1 MTLLSF
7 WTRFQSIS
15 FSNIVVWDEAHF
27 GKFGSHYIK
36 HDFYFDVHPP
46 LGKMLVGLSG
56 ILAGYNGSFE
66 FESGATYPD
75 GMHYGIMRIFNAFW
89 GALLVPLAYLTA
101 RQFQLSIK
109 ASTLA
114 STMILL
120 DTALLCISRFI
131 LLDSMLLFFT
141 CTTLYTLSKFHNLRQ
156 WPFSEDWW
164 LWLGLTGFSLG
175 CVLSVKWVGLFA
187 VALVGLYTI
196 EDLWDM
202 LGDLQMPKLTYM
214 KHWMARIVF
223 LIILPISIYMI
234 CFALHFAI
242 LYKSGPGDAQMS
254 SLFQANL
261 QGNSF
266 EKNPLE
272 LAYGSKLTIKNY
284 GYGGGLLHS
293 HVQTY
298 PEGSHQQQ
306 VTCYHYKDD
315 NNHWIVKPPHHGNT
329 ESFTDEENK
338 KEEENIQFVK
348 DGDIIRLLHA
358 STGRNLHSHDINAPI
373 TTGQWEV
380 SGYGSDTVGDEKDH
394 WKIEIVDDITRP
406 TNNKDHVRSLT
417 TRFRLRHVQ
426 QDCLLMA
433 NNVILPQWGFKQV
446 EVVCDKRNR
455 VDDPH
460 TWWNIEEHY
469 NDHLPSAPKNAY
481 RSHFLNDFWHLN
493 VAMWTS
499 NNALIPDPDKND
511 ILSSEPIEW
520 PLAQVGLRM
529 CGWNDDQI
537 KFYLLGNPI
546 VWWSS
551 FLSVILFVVMTLFY
565 IIRMQRKIY
574 DLTNAQWDHFFFV
587 GKTLFLGW
595 FLHYIPFFIMGRV
608 TYLHH
613 YFPALYFSVFLV
625 PFLMDHFTRSAS
637 PKSQWIVFGVLMFLV
652 ITVFFYFS
660 PIVYGMTGPVDQYIG
675 RRWLKSWNL
684 ID

>member
-1 MTLLSF
+1 M
-7 WTRFQSIS
+7 
-15 FSNIVVWDEAHF
+15 
-27 GKFGSHYIK
+27 
-36 HDFYFDVHPP
+36 
-46 LGKMLVGLSG
+46 
-56 ILAGYNGSFE
+56 
-66 FESGATYPD
+66 
-75 GMHYGIMRIFNAFW
+75 
-89 GALLVPLAYLTA
+89 
-101 RQFQLSIK
+101 
-109 ASTLA
+109 
-114 STMILL
+114 
-120 DTALLCISRFI
+120 
-131 LLDSMLLFFT
+131 
-141 CTTLYTLSKFHNLRQ
+141 
-156 WPFSEDWW
+156 
-164 LWLGLTGFSLG
+164 
-175 CVLSVKWVGLFA
+175 
-187 VALVGLYTI
+187 
-196 EDLWDM
+196 
-202 LGDLQMPKLTYM
+202 
-214 KHWMARIVF
+214 
-223 LIILPISIYMI
+223 
-234 CFALHFAI
+234 
-242 LYKSGPGDAQMS
+242 
-254 SLFQANL
+254 
-261 QGNSF
+261 
-266 EKNPLE
+266 
-272 LAYGSKLTIKNY
+272 AYGSKLTIKNY

-329 ESFTDEENK
+329 ESFTDKENQ
-338 KEEENIQFVK
+338 KEEESIQFVK

-358 STGRNLHSHDINAPI
+358 STGRNLHSHDISAPI

-380 SGYGSDTVGDEKDH
+380 SGYGNDTVGDEKDH
-394 WKIEIVDDITRP
+394 WKIEIIDDITRP

-469 NDHLPSAPKNAY
+469 NDRLPPAPKNAY

-529 CGWNDDQI
+529 CGWGDDQI

-551 FLSVILFVVMTLFY
+551 FLSVLLFVVMTLFY

-574 DLTNAQWDHFFFV
+574 DLTNGNNNNIYKKKANEENRK
-587 GKTLFLGW
+587 GCK
-595 FLHYIPFFIMGRV
+595 
-608 TYLHH
+608 
-613 YFPALYFSVFLV
+613 
-625 PFLMDHFTRSAS
+625 
-637 PKSQWIVFGVLMFLV
+637 
-652 ITVFFYFS
+652 
-660 PIVYGMTGPVDQYIG
+660 
-675 RRWLKSWNL
+675 
-684 ID
+684 